1 MKMPTNIHIKK
12 NEVPHIEEMA
22 KKINEKRK
30 KEKKEPMEISDLIHL
45 AIDLGLQELKRKNP

>member
-1 MKMPTNIHIKK
+1 M
-12 NEVPHIEEMA
+12 PHIEETA

-45 AIDLGLQELKRKNP
+45 AIDLGPQELKRNGP

>member
-12 NEVPHIEEMA
+12 NEVPHIEDMA

>member
-12 NEVPHIEEMA
+12 NEVLHIEETA
-22 KKINEKRK
+22 KKINDKRK
-30 KEKKEPMEISDLIHL
+30 KEKKEPLSISDLIHL